1 MKVNIVEEISID
13 EALTENQL
21 KIVQIKDFSHS
32 RSHSKST
39 SHLHLLTIIIH
50 HLEGIRRM
58 IIEGKEITERE
69 RKKNIDKRRRII
81 QGGDMFLHQVKY
93 RFIAKSVN

>member
-13 EALTENQL
+13 EAHTENQL
-21 KIVQIKDFSHS
+21 KIVPISRSHSHS
-32 RSHSKST
+32 RST
-39 SHLHLLTIIIH
+39 SHPHLLTIIIH
-50 HLEGIRRM
+50 HLEEIRKM
-58 IIEGKEITERE
+58 IIEGKEIIGRE

-93 RFIAKSVN
+93 II